1 MIAANA
7 TTTISMITANVATC
21 HLRMYGLD
29 ESTVGSCHS
38 RCPASTPNG
47 PAKRQLA
54 GSGLADA
61 HDPEETARRP
71 AAARRALPLG
81 LATNHVR
88 PAICS
93 EAGHP
98 TLSARLMI
106 E

>member
-38 RCPASTPNG
+38 RCPASNPNG

-61 HDPEETARRP
+61 HDPERTSPMFRADRRT
-71 AAARRALPLG
+71 G
-81 LATNHVR
+81 MV
-88 PAICS
+88 
-93 EAGHP
+93 E
-98 TLSARLMI
+98 
-106 E
+106 